1 MRVGLA
7 QGPPNPRANQ
17 PKSDLIYSPSPIA
30 QSVYVPFLG
39 AIGGEVNI
47 SPVISPFGILV
58 FGL

>member
-1 MRVGLA
+1 MSVA
-7 QGPPNPRANQ
+7 PSPPNSRAQQ
-17 PKSDLIYSPSPIA
+17 PKSDLIYSPSPLA